1 VAFRCIIIV
10 AATVALTG
18 CSDTTDAD
26 YDDCQVRAYDA
37 LKQNIWTS
45 DDALAYVYHCMLAA
59 GYTVKPLC
67 SRENS
72 SPTEAAFLPNCFERP
87 WWRRV
92 G

>member
-1 VAFRCIIIV
+1 MLIIV
-10 AATVALTG
+10 AATVALIG

-26 YDDCQVRAYDA
+26 YKGCQVRAYDA

-87 WWRRV
+87 WWNGWRRV
-92 G
+92 GS